1 MKKSSYVYIISN
13 KKNSVLYTGVTQNLL
28 RRIAEHKAK
37 VINGFAKKYG
47 VDKLVYYEM
56 YPTILEGVSREKQI
70 KNWKRSWKED
80 LINEFNPSW
89 EDLSADVGVDD
100 EWIREV
106 KKYHDNLNKMREN
119 DS

>member
-1 MKKSSYVYIISN
+1 MSPSSYVYIVTN
-13 KKNSVLYTGVTQNLL
+13 KNRSVLYTGITRNLP
-28 RRIAEHKAK
+28 RRMAEHKAK
-37 VINGFAKKYG
+37 IKKGFTKKYG

-89 EDLSADVGVDD
+89 SDLSHEMGVD
-100 EWIREV
+100 ESWIDEV
-106 KKYHDNLNKMREN
+106 KKYHEQSREYEEE
-119 DS
+119 